1 MPALGS
7 NSYFYGMR
15 WKSDK
20 IGFDDRLVVIVG
32 VVLFTFLVPIV
43 FFGWRIGRPPYLG
56 WNSLWPC
63 AVITTA
69 IWAGCRM
76 IMIWARTR
84 YPLFE
89 QVKKRLWVEIGV
101 TLIYVLLIN
110 NVLGP
115 IVFKNC
121 ENDMRGAGF
130 RLTEG
135 DIAIDSNASTL
146 LCTMLVC
153 AIYESVYFVSELR
166 KSVEEK
172 ELLRGKVYKH
182 SS

>member
-1 MPALGS
+1 
-7 NSYFYGMR
+7 MR

-32 VVLFTFLVPIV
+32 VVVFTFLVPIV

-89 QVKKRLWVEIGV
+89 QVKKWLRVEIGV
-101 TLIYVLLIN
+101 KLIYLLLIN
-110 NVLGP
+110 NVLGTK
-115 IVFKNC
+115 VFKKS
-121 ENDMRGAGF
+121 ENDKLGAGF
-130 RLTEG
+130 RLTAG
-135 DIAIDSNASTL
+135 DIAIVTHPSTL
-146 LCTMLVC
+146 L
-153 AIYESVYFVSELR
+153 
-166 KSVEEK
+166 
-172 ELLRGKVYKH
+172 
-182 SS
+182 